1 MPEFDPVITAVFPPR
16 VMARA
21 SCRPFCLHAG
31 YILHCK
37 RKQPGQ
43 ENPAPNARARRAG
56 RVETCKTLQLLDFP
70 PRLKPFAEA
79 LVT

>member
-1 MPEFDPVITAVFPPR
+1 
-16 VMARA
+16 MARA

-43 ENPAPNARARRAG
+43 EKPAPKALARRAG
-56 RVETCKTLQLLDFP
+56 RVETCKLLQLLDFLP
-70 PRLKPFAEA
+70 QLKPIAEA
-79 LVT
+79 